1 MYDQNYLDR
10 SKQIDTGSLQKV
22 CLPFLKPTT
31 AYELVLMMIPVYLSF
46 NTINVACAP
55 TLISVYRDKCFA
67 AFFMSKSG
75 MIFLLL
81 LNEENSRMNKI

>member
-10 SKQIDTGSLQKV
+10 SKQIDAGSSQKV
-22 CLPFLKPTT
+22 CLPFLKS
-31 AYELVLMMIPVYLSF
+31 AMACELVLMIIPVSLTFSATNITCDPILS
-46 NTINVACAP
+46 
-55 TLISVYRDKCFA
+55 SVYRDKCFA

-81 LNEENSRMNKI
+81 LNEENSHMTKI